1 MDSRKLAIA
10 GNEMTC
16 PICSYNEFGHQE
28 FLVSAGVEAHVVLS
42 PTGKRSLTHR
52 VKDGQAPVAETCARC
67 GYVML
72 FVRPLDDHS

>member
-1 MDSRKLAIA
+1 MDSRKLAVA
-10 GNEMTC
+10 GIEMTC
-16 PICSYNEFGHQE
+16 PICSHNEFSRQE
-28 FLVSAGVEAHVVLS
+28 ILVSAGVEAHVVLS

-52 VKDGQAPVAETCARC
+52 VNDGEAPVAETCGRC